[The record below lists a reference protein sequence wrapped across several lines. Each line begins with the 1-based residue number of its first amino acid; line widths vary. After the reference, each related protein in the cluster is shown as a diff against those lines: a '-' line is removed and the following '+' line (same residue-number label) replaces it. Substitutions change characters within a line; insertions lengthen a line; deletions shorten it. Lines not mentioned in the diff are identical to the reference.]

1 MFHRDSSDD
10 EDADLI
16 ALRQAA
22 LRTLPIGKRRLS
34 RSSES
39 DSFTSSDTH
48 DKDYRFENRNPPV
61 TTTTT
66 TTTNHD
72 IDERFPIDQD
82 LLIVDCPNEDDE
94 DLLLSSVHRKC
105 EEKQEHRSVSKT
117 IKFNSNDF
125 DLRQLIKKR
134 RVVEEKTNENIHLLP
149 KEQRFCVENQRTR
162 RRN

>member
-34 RSSES
+34 RSSGS

-48 DKDYRFENRNPPV
+48 DKDYRFENRNPPA
-61 TTTTT
+61 T

-72 IDERFPIDQD
+72 IDERFPTDQD

-94 DLLLSSVHRKC
+94 DLLLSSVHRKR
-105 EEKQEHRSVSKT
+105 EEKQEHRPVSKT
-117 IKFNSNDF
+117 IKYNSNDF

-134 RVVEEKTNENIHLLP
+134 RVVEEKTNEKIHRLP
-149 KEQRFCVENQRTR
+149 KEQTFCVENQRTR